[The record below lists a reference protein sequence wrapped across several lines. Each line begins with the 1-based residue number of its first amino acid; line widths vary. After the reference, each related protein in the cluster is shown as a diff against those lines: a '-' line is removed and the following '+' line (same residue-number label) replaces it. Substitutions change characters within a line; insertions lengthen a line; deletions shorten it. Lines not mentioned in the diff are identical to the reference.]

1 LKTTRGFGYYGLI
14 FLHFPSVPT
23 DNLQA
28 ALTEA
33 ATLEATGN
41 RDAATRILDN
51 ALLKEPDGS
60 PSLRF
65 RALVLRADLAVSL
78 NDLIEA
84 RGILAEAG
92 QVPLSP
98 ADRES
103 LAADLRRFD
112 DLEVFLTHRGCAG

>member
-1 LKTTRGFGYYGLI
+1 
-14 FLHFPSVPT
+14 LHFPFVPT

-28 ALTEA
+28 ALKEA

-51 ALLKEPDGS
+51 ALLKEPGGS